1 MKNIALIIS
10 LGLSLLSYS
19 QWERVDISE
28 DIFLDEIEELPD
40 GSLVVSGHKT
50 DFTGTRSGI
59 YRSTDGGYTWDLIND
74 FAFAG
79 QHISKMN
86 WIDSQTAYFGSLSE
100 YNDGVLLSTDDQASS
115 LFWVSGLNTITGVK
129 DLSFLS
135 EEVGAVL
142 SDDDKLYL
150 TTNSGLT
157 WKEKSYPSVLK
168 VSLIEIFNENIF
180 YLIGS
185 NVSQTEFRIYKTI
198 NAGNSWTEVYAESG
212 INVEV
217 VDFQIKNSAFAAWNA
232 NGNFNIIN
240 SIDGSNWTDISP
252 SENIANASSFYAYD
266 NQEVYVTSYDELKD
280 SSAVHWRKN
289 NGDLITEYI
298 TQDTTANKCVFT
310 SNSHGI
316 VLGDYGQIF
325 IKDQLLGLSNS
336 TKQIPFFYAENNLR
350 WKAQYDLRGQL
361 RIYQLNGQEILRK
374 EITGSSVD
382 ITSLPHGYFIAQMIW
397 SNGQTSQLKF
407 TR

>member
-1 MKNIALIIS
+1 MKHITLIIS

-19 QWERVDISE
+19 QWERIGISE
-28 DIFLDEIEELPD
+28 DIFLDEIERLSD

-59 YRSTDGGYTWDLIND
+59 YRSTDEGYTWNLIND

-100 YNDGVLLSTDDQASS
+100 FNDGVLLSTENQAVD
-115 LFWVSGLNTITGVK
+115 LFWVSSLSSITGVK

-135 EEVGAVL
+135 EQVGAVL
-142 SDDDKLYL
+142 SDDDLLYV
-150 TTNSGLT
+150 TTDRGLT
-157 WKEKSYPSVLK
+157 WKERFYPSIMQIE
-168 VSLIEIFNENIF
+168 LIRLFNENIF
-180 YLIGS
+180 YLIGTNS
-185 NVSQTEFRIYKTI
+185 SQTEFRIYKTT
-198 NAGNSWTEVYAESG
+198 NAGNSWTSVYEESG
-212 INVEV
+212 TDIEV
-217 VDFQIKNSAFAAWNA
+217 IDFQIKNSAYAAWNS

-252 SENIANASSFYAYD
+252 YENIANASSFYAYA

-382 ITSLPHGYFIAQMIW
+382 IASLPHGYFIAQMIW

>member
-212 INVEV
+212 MNVEV

-289 NGDLITEYI
+289 NGDLITEYM

>member
-1 MKNIALIIS
+1 MKHITLIIS

-28 DIFLDEIEELPD
+28 DIFLDEIERLSD

-59 YRSTDGGYTWDLIND
+59 YRSTDEGYTWNLIND

-100 YNDGVLLSTDDQASS
+100 FNDGVLLSTENQAVD
-115 LFWVSGLNTITGVK
+115 LFWVSSLSSITGVK

-135 EEVGAVL
+135 EQVGAVL
-142 SDDDKLYL
+142 SDDDLLYV
-150 TTNSGLT
+150 TTDRGLT
-157 WKEKSYPSVLK
+157 WKERFYPSIMQIE
-168 VSLIEIFNENIF
+168 LIRLFNENIF
-180 YLIGS
+180 YLIGTNS
-185 NVSQTEFRIYKTI
+185 SQTEFRIYKTT
-198 NAGNSWTEVYAESG
+198 NAGNSWTSVYEESG
-212 INVEV
+212 TDIEV
-217 VDFQIKNSAFAAWNA
+217 IDFQIKNSAYAAWNS

-252 SENIANASSFYAYD
+252 YENIANASSFYAYD

-289 NGDLITEYI
+289 NGDLITEYM

-382 ITSLPHGYFIAQMIW
+382 IASLPHGYFIAQMIW

>member
-10 LGLSLLSYS
+10 LGLSLLSHS

-142 SDDDKLYL
+142 SDDNKLYL

-232 NGNFNIIN
+232 NGNLNLIN
-240 SIDGSNWTDISP
+240 SVDGSIWSEISLA
-252 SENIANASSFYAYD
+252 ENISNASSFYAYG
-266 NQEVYVTSYDELKD
+266 NQEVYITSYDEQND

-289 NGDLITEYI
+289 NGELITEYV
-298 TQDTTANKCVFT
+298 TQDTTVNKCVFT

-316 VLGDYGQIF
+316 VLGDYGHIF
-325 IKDQLLGLSNS
+325 IKDQVLGLEEDQN
-336 TKQIPFFYAENNLR
+336 QIPLFYAKDAIR
-350 WKAQYDLRGQL
+350 WNSQNELNASL
-361 RIYQLNGQEILRK
+361 RIFHLNGQELMYK
-374 EITGSSVD
+374 ELTGSSINVS
-382 ITSLPHGYFIAQMIW
+382 SLPHGYFIAQVTW
-397 SNGQTSQLKF
+397 SNEHSSYLKF
-407 TR
+407 IR

>member
-1 MKNIALIIS
+1 LKHITLIIS

-19 QWERVDISE
+19 QWERIGISE
-28 DIFLDEIEELPD
+28 DIFLDEIERLSD

-59 YRSTDGGYTWDLIND
+59 YRSTDEGYTWNLIND

-100 YNDGVLLSTDDQASS
+100 FNDGVLLSTENQAVD
-115 LFWVSGLNTITGVK
+115 LFWVSSLSSITGVK

-135 EEVGAVL
+135 EQVGAVL
-142 SDDDKLYL
+142 SDDDLLYV
-150 TTNSGLT
+150 TTDRGLT
-157 WKEKSYPSVLK
+157 WKERFYPSIMQIE
-168 VSLIEIFNENIF
+168 LIRLFNENIF
-180 YLIGS
+180 YLIGTNS
-185 NVSQTEFRIYKTI
+185 SQTEFRIYKTT
-198 NAGNSWTEVYAESG
+198 NAGNSWTSVYEESG
-212 INVEV
+212 TDIEV
-217 VDFQIKNSAFAAWNA
+217 IDFQIKNSAYAAWNS

-252 SENIANASSFYAYD
+252 YENIANASSFYAYA

-382 ITSLPHGYFIAQMIW
+382 IASLPHGYFIAQMIW

>member
-142 SDDDKLYL
+142 SDDNKLYL

-232 NGNFNIIN
+232 NGNLNLIN
-240 SIDGSNWTDISP
+240 SVANSIP
-252 SENIANASSFYAYD
+252 S
-266 NQEVYVTSYDELKD
+266 
-280 SSAVHWRKN
+280 
-289 NGDLITEYI
+289 
-298 TQDTTANKCVFT
+298 
-310 SNSHGI
+310 
-316 VLGDYGQIF
+316 
-325 IKDQLLGLSNS
+325 
-336 TKQIPFFYAENNLR
+336 
-350 WKAQYDLRGQL
+350 
-361 RIYQLNGQEILRK
+361 
-374 EITGSSVD
+374 
-382 ITSLPHGYFIAQMIW
+382 SL
-397 SNGQTSQLKF
+397 
-407 TR
+407 

>member
-212 INVEV
+212 MNVEV

-374 EITGSSVD
+374 EITGSSLD

>member
-1 MKNIALIIS
+1 MKHITLIIS

-19 QWERVDISE
+19 QWERIGISE
-28 DIFLDEIEELPD
+28 DIFLDEIERLSD

-59 YRSTDGGYTWDLIND
+59 YRSTDEGYTWNLIND

-100 YNDGVLLSTDDQASS
+100 FNDGVLLSTENQAVD
-115 LFWVSGLNTITGVK
+115 LFWVSSLSSITGVK

-135 EEVGAVL
+135 EQVGAVL
-142 SDDDKLYL
+142 SDDDLLYV
-150 TTNSGLT
+150 TTDGGLT
-157 WKEKSYPSVLK
+157 WKERFYPSIMQIE
-168 VSLIEIFNENIF
+168 LIRLFNENIF
-180 YLIGS
+180 YLIGTNS
-185 NVSQTEFRIYKTI
+185 SQTEFRIYKTT
-198 NAGNSWTEVYAESG
+198 NAGNSWTSVYEESG
-212 INVEV
+212 TDIEV
-217 VDFQIKNSAFAAWNA
+217 IDFQIKNSAYAAWNS

-252 SENIANASSFYAYD
+252 SENIANASSFYAYA

-382 ITSLPHGYFIAQMIW
+382 IASLPHGYFIAQMIW

>member
-1 MKNIALIIS
+1 MKHITLIIS

-19 QWERVDISE
+19 QWERIGISE
-28 DIFLDEIEELPD
+28 DIFLDEIERLSD

-59 YRSTDGGYTWDLIND
+59 YRSTDEGYTWNLIND

-100 YNDGVLLSTDDQASS
+100 FNDGVLLSTENQAVD
-115 LFWVSGLNTITGVK
+115 LFWVSSLSSITGVK

-135 EEVGAVL
+135 EQVGAVL
-142 SDDDKLYL
+142 SDDDLLYV
-150 TTNSGLT
+150 TTDRGLT
-157 WKEKSYPSVLK
+157 WKERFYPSIMQIE
-168 VSLIEIFNENIF
+168 LIRLFNENIF
-180 YLIGS
+180 YLIGTNS
-185 NVSQTEFRIYKTI
+185 SQTEFRIYKTT
-198 NAGNSWTEVYAESG
+198 NAGNSWTSVYEESG
-212 INVEV
+212 TDIEV
-217 VDFQIKNSAFAAWNA
+217 IDFQIKNSAYAAWNS

-252 SENIANASSFYAYD
+252 SENIANASSFYAYA

-382 ITSLPHGYFIAQMIW
+382 IASLPHGYFIAQMIW

>member
-374 EITGSSVD
+374 EITGSSLD

>member
-1 MKNIALIIS
+1 MKHITLIIS

-19 QWERVDISE
+19 QWERIGISE
-28 DIFLDEIEELPD
+28 DIFLDEIERLSD

-59 YRSTDGGYTWDLIND
+59 YRSTDEGYTWNLIND

-100 YNDGVLLSTDDQASS
+100 FNDGVLLSTENQAVD
-115 LFWVSGLNTITGVK
+115 LFWVSSLSSITGVK

-135 EEVGAVL
+135 EQVGAVL
-142 SDDDKLYL
+142 SDDDLLYV
-150 TTNSGLT
+150 TTDGGLT
-157 WKEKSYPSVLK
+157 WKERFYPSIMQIE
-168 VSLIEIFNENIF
+168 LIRLFNENIF
-180 YLIGS
+180 YLIGTNS
-185 NVSQTEFRIYKTI
+185 SQTEFRIYKTI

-212 INVEV
+212 MNVEV

-252 SENIANASSFYAYD
+252 SENIANASSFYAYA